1 MATNIRDLKVRIYG
15 RLVANH
21 RRTLDEIP
29 EDLREDVKAWVIA
42 NYGPK
47 ALN

>member
-1 MATNIRDLKVRIYG
+1 MATKIRDLNGGIYG

-29 EDLREDVKAWVIA
+29 EDLREDVKAWVLE

-47 ALN
+47 ALD

>member
-1 MATNIRDLKVRIYG
+1 MATNIRALKVRICG
-15 RLVANH
+15 RLVPNH

-29 EDLREDVKAWVIA
+29 EDLREDVKAWVLE

-47 ALN
+47 ALD